1 MTKPRLVL
9 IAALSTLGMTLALT
23 LYAFT
28 TKRDFT
34 MMGGTL
40 FILAC
45 GLFIFGI
52 LVMFSDIKFLYVIYN
67 CLGIIVYGFY
77 LVYDT

>member
-1 MTKPRLVL
+1 M
-9 IAALSTLGMTLALT
+9 AAVSTLAMTLALT

-34 MMGGTL
+34 MMGGMV

-45 GLFIFGI
+45 GLLMFGFFA
-52 LVMFSDIKFLYVIYN
+52 MFTNNKMVHCIYN
-67 CLGIIVYGFY
+67 ALGIMVYGFY
-77 LVYDT
+77 LVFDT